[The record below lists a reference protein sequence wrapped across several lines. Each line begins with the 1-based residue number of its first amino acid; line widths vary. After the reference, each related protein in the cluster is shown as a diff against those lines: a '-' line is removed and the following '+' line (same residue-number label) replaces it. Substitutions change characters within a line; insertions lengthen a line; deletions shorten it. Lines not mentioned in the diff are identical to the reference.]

1 MARGKDTCKIL
12 KEIRRQ
18 IAAANDIEFIT
29 SECRYKGDCL
39 GTCPKCEAEVRYLE
53 EQLRARSV
61 AGKRVMLV
69 GMSAGVLFLAGCG
82 GNSHPSDAMESL
94 PEIELNADAQECED
108 SSEAESIE
116 IDSQTEA
123 VRAEEFVYDGIMPL
137 VDIPVEEKVQDLNK
151 VITMGEVPPI
161 DLDLYY
167 GEPVQYSLVDVK
179 PEFPGGP
186 EAMYRWI
193 EENTHY
199 PPECEVIGRVVVEFI
214 VEVDGTLSNVKVVRS
229 REPSCDKEAVRV
241 IQSMPRWSPGYH
253 NGNPVRVVCQL
264 PIAFYLK

>member
-1 MARGKDTCKIL
+1 MARGKDTCRIL

-18 IAAANDIEFIT
+18 IAAANDIEYVT
-29 SECRYKGDCL
+29 SDCRYKGDCL

-53 EQLRARSV
+53 EQLRARSLE
-61 AGKRVMLV
+61 GKRVMLV
-69 GMSAGVLFLAGCG
+69 GMSAGMILLSGC
-82 GNSHPSDAMESL
+82 SASTHTPDTMESL
-94 PEIELNADAQECED
+94 PEVELNADAQECKD
-108 SSEAESIE
+108 FSETEEGEIE
-116 IDSQTEA
+116 
-123 VRAEEFVYDGIMPL
+123 P
-137 VDIPVEEKVQDLNK
+137 DLNK
-151 VITMGEVPPI
+151 VVTMGVIAPAPI
-161 DLDLYY
+161 DLDYD
-167 GEPVQYSLVDVK
+167 EPAQFSLVDVK